1 MSAMEPLLEGVKV
14 VELGEWVFVPAT
26 AAVLADWG
34 ADVVK
39 VEHPQRGDAMRGILS
54 VIKQTGADTGDFNY
68 LVEQSNRG
76 KRSLG
81 LDLRQ
86 PDGRDIF
93 LRLIEQADVFVTS
106 LLEPSRQ
113 RLGITYDDLAA
124 VNPRL
129 VYARGHGFGQRGPDA
144 DSGAIDAVAFWARG
158 GVGSVFTE
166 PGRPLMG
173 QRQAFG
179 DYTSAMFLAGGIAAA
194 LFRRTVTGEGG
205 LVDVSLFG
213 AAAWMLS
220 PDILA
225 SHYSGVIPN
234 MSGNTSGAAPM
245 NPLTGHYTSADDRT
259 IILGMLQSDEYWK
272 DFCHALELGDD
283 VERAYDSFEKRAHD
297 DALWRRIT
305 ETFAAKPLSH
315 WRDRLQSSGC
325 VWTAVQTPPEVPDD
339 PQAVANGYVPAHP
352 TIPRARLVA
361 SPVQYNDG
369 MVEIAAGAPELGQ
382 HTEEVLLELGLDW
395 PEIAALKERSI
406 VT

>member
-1 MSAMEPLLEGVKV
+1 MEPLLEGVKV
-14 VELGEWVFVPAT
+14 VELAEWVFAPAT
-26 AAVLADWG
+26 AAVLRDWG

-39 VEHPQRGDAMRGILS
+39 IEHPERGDSMRGILS

-76 KRSLG
+76 KRSIG

-86 PDGRDIF
+86 DEGRALF

-106 LLEPSRQ
+106 LLEPSRR
-113 RLGITYDDLAA
+113 RLGITWDDLSAI
-124 VNPRL
+124 NPRL
-129 VYARGHGFGQRGPDA
+129 IYARGTGFGQKGPDA

-179 DYTSAMFLAGGIAAA
+179 DYTSAMFLAGGVAAA
-194 LFRRTVTGEGG
+194 LYRRSVSGRGG

-213 AAAWMLS
+213 AATWMLS

-225 SHYSGVIPN
+225 SHYSGVVPN
-234 MSGNTSGAAPM
+234 MGGGSATTAPM
-245 NPLTGHYTSADDRT
+245 NPLTGHYRTADDRI
-259 IILGMLQSDEYWK
+259 IILGMIQPDPHWPALCK
-272 DFCHALELGDD
+272 VLELGDD
-283 VERAYDSFEKRAHD
+283 VEQTYDSFAKREHVD
-297 DALWRRIT
+297 DVWQLIRRA
-305 ETFAAKPLSH
+305 FAAQPLAH
-315 WRDRLQSSGC
+315 WRERFRGSGC
-325 VWTAVQTPPEVPDD
+325 VWMSVQTPPEVPDD

-361 SPVQYNDG
+361 SPVQYNDSP
-369 MVEIAAGAPELGQ
+369 VEITAGAPELGQ

-395 PEIAALKERSI
+395 PQIVELKDRSVI
-406 VT
+406 T

>member
-1 MSAMEPLLEGVKV
+1 MLEGVKV
-14 VELGEWVFVPAT
+14 VELAEWVFVPAT

-39 VEHPQRGDAMRGILS
+39 IEHPERGGSMRGILS
-54 VIKQTGADTGDFNY
+54 VIKQTGADSGDFNY

-81 LDLRQ
+81 LDV
-86 PDGRDIF
+86 RDPEGKALF
-93 LRLIEQADVFVTS
+93 LRLIEGADVFVTS
-106 LLEPSRQ
+106 LLEPSRR
-113 RLGITYDDLAA
+113 RLGVTYEDLQA

-166 PGRPLMG
+166 PGRPLIG

-194 LFRRTVTGEGG
+194 LFRRSVTGKGG

-213 AAAWMLS
+213 AATWMLS

-225 SHYSGVIPN
+225 SHYSGVVPQ
-234 MSGNTSGAAPM
+234 MGHSGDAAPM
-245 NPLTGHYTSADDRT
+245 NPLTGHYRTADDRLV
-259 IILGMLQSDEYWK
+259 ILGMIQPDPHWSA
-272 DFCHALELGDD
+272 FCQAVQLGDD
-283 VERAYDSFEKRAHD
+283 TEQAYDSFEKRSYDEAI
-297 DALWRRIT
+297 WRRIQ
-305 ETFAAKPLSH
+305 ETFASQPLSH
-315 WRDRLQSSGC
+315 WRERLEGSGC
-325 VWTAVQTPPEVPDD
+325 VWMAVQTPPEVPDD
-339 PQAVANGYVPAHP
+339 PQAIANGYVPEHP

-361 SPVQYNDG
+361 SPVQYDDG
-369 MVEIAAGAPELGQ
+369 MVELTQGAPDMGQ

-395 PEIAALKERSI
+395 PQILELKERSVI
-406 VT
+406 T

>member
-1 MSAMEPLLEGVKV
+1 MLEGVKV

-39 VEHPQRGDAMRGILS
+39 IEHPERGDSMRGILS

-81 LDLRQ
+81 LDVRD
-86 PDGRDIF
+86 PDGKALF

-106 LLEPSRQ
+106 LLEPSRR
-113 RLGITYDDLAA
+113 RLGITYEDLQS

-166 PGRPLMG
+166 PGRPLIG

-194 LFRRTVTGEGG
+194 LFRRSVTGKGG

-225 SHYSGVIPN
+225 SHYSGVVPQ
-234 MSGNTSGAAPM
+234 MGGSSEAAPM
-245 NPLTGHYTSADDRT
+245 NPLTGHYRTADDR
-259 IILGMLQSDEYWK
+259 IVILGMIQPDPHWSAFCEALQ
-272 DFCHALELGDD
+272 LGDD
-283 VERAYDSFEKRAHD
+283 TEQAYDSFEKRSYDEAV
-297 DALWRRIT
+297 WRRIK
-305 ETFAAKPLSH
+305 EMFASQPLSH
-315 WRDRLQSSGC
+315 WRERLQGSGC
-325 VWTAVQTPPEVPDD
+325 VWMAVQTPPEVPDD
-339 PQAVANGYVPAHP
+339 PQAVANGYVPEHP
-352 TIPRARLVA
+352 TIPGARLVA
-361 SPVQYNDG
+361 SPVQYDDG
-369 MVEIAAGAPELGQ
+369 MVELTKGAPDLGQ
-382 HTEEVLLELGLDW
+382 HTEEVLLELGLGW
-395 PEIAALKERSI
+395 PQILELKERSVI
-406 VT
+406 T